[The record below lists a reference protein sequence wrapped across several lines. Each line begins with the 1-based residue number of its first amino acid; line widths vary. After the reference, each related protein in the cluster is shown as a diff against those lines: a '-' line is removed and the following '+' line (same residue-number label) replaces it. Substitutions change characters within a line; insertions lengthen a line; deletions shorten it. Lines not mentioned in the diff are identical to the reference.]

1 MPRPMARRGARSGF
15 LVPPGGGE
23 TVRAFTIFA
32 ALLAILVWAAHA
44 VAFQD
49 MSQLARTYRVHRA
62 TQEAQRVADA
72 VTSLGRG
79 PAGIDFYRLRRDRAD
94 LERFLSERLADRPDL
109 RFVDVRDRFGTPVAA
124 VPPNANPIA
133 SGTLNAKVPLMLGGI
148 PQGEVRVGVS
158 TEAIDKD
165 IETLRRSLRIKVGL
179 VAALGV
185 GLLVVGLFYSLHL
198 IRKNRELEH
207 ARQSSERVAYR
218 VNLGSGLAHE
228 IRNPLNS
235 MNMNLQML
243 GEELQGVPGLENG
256 EHVEML
262 RSMQGEIKR
271 IANLIDVFLQYARP
285 ATPHFEVRDL
295 NDILN
300 ATARFL
306 QADFR
311 QSGVDLILDLEPLLP
326 SVELDEGQLRQ
337 ALLNILGN
345 ARQVMQPG
353 GRVRVST
360 RAGMGGEVVVEIADT
375 GPGIP
380 SDAIEKIFEPFF
392 SKRGGGTGLGLA
404 IARQMVENHGGNI
417 EVDSRLGEG
426 TTFRIRLPRRH
437 QRAADAAPDAK
448 ASR

>member
-1 MPRPMARRGARSGF
+1 M
-15 LVPPGGGE
+15 
-23 TVRAFTIFA
+23 RAFTIFA
-32 ALLAILVWAAHA
+32 GLLAVLVWAAHA
-44 VAFQD
+44 AAFQD
-49 MSQLARTYRVHRA
+49 MSQLAKTYRMLRA
-62 TQEAQRVADA
+62 SQEAQRVAEA

-79 PAGIDFYRLRRDRAD
+79 PAGMDFYRLRKDRAE

-109 RFVDVRDRFGTPVAA
+109 RFVDVRDRFGARVAA
-124 VPPNANPIA
+124 VPSNPSAIA
-133 SGTLNAKVPLMLGGI
+133 PGMLTARVALMVGGS

-158 TEAIDKD
+158 TEAIDRD
-165 IETLRRSLRIKVGL
+165 IEALRRSLRTKVVL

-185 GLLVVGLFYSLHL
+185 CLLAVGLFYSLHL
-198 IRKNRELEH
+198 IRKNRALEH

-243 GEELQGVPGLENG
+243 GEELQGVPGLEGG

-285 ATPHFEVRDL
+285 ATPHLEVKDL
-295 NDILN
+295 NEVLS

-311 QSGVDLILDLEPLLP
+311 QSAVDLVLDLEPLLP

-353 GRVRVST
+353 GRVRLSS
-360 RAGMGGEVVVEIADT
+360 RAGIGGEVVVEIADT

-380 SDAIEKIFEPFF
+380 PETIEKIFEPFF
-392 SKRGGGTGLGLA
+392 SKRAGGTGLGLA
-404 IARQMVENHGGNI
+404 IARQMVENHRGRI
-417 EVDSRLGEG
+417 EVDSEPGKG

-437 QRAADAAPDAK
+437 NRAGDGAPGGK
-448 ASR
+448 ASQ

>member
-1 MPRPMARRGARSGF
+1 
-15 LVPPGGGE
+15 
-23 TVRAFTIFA
+23 VRAFTIFA
-32 ALLAILVWAAHA
+32 VLLAVLVWAAHA
-44 VAFQD
+44 VAFED
-49 MSQLARTYRVHRA
+49 MSQLARTARMHRA
-62 TQEAQRVADA
+62 TQEAQRVAEA

-79 PAGIDFYRLRRDRAD
+79 PAGMDFYRLRKNRPD

-109 RFVDVRDRFGTPVAA
+109 RFVDVRDRFGVPLAV
-124 VPPNANPIA
+124 VPPSTTPIA
-133 SGTLNAKVPLMLGGI
+133 PGTLSASAPLMLGGV

-158 TEAIDKD
+158 TDAIDGD
-165 IETLRRSLRIKVGL
+165 IEALRRSLRIKVAL
-179 VAALGV
+179 LAALGV

-243 GEELQGVPGLENG
+243 GEELRGVPGLEGG

-285 ATPHFEVRDL
+285 AKPQLQVRDL
-295 NDILN
+295 NDVLN

-311 QSGVDLILDLEPLLP
+311 QSGVELALDLEPLLP
-326 SVELDEGQLRQ
+326 SVELDEAQLRQ

-353 GRVRVST
+353 GQVRVST

-380 SDAIEKIFEPFF
+380 ADSIEKIFEPFF
-392 SKRGGGTGLGLA
+392 SKRAGGTGLGLA
-404 IARQMVENHGGNI
+404 IARQMVENHGGRI
-417 EVDSRLGEG
+417 EVDSQLGKG

-437 QRAADAAPDAK
+437 HRGGDATPSAK
-448 ASR
+448 AAQ

>member
-1 MPRPMARRGARSGF
+1 MVRHGGRRRF
-15 LVPPGGGE
+15 LPPLGGGE
-23 TVRAFTIFA
+23 TARAFTIFA
-32 ALLAILVWAAHA
+32 LLLAILVWAAHA

-49 MSQLARTYRVHRA
+49 MSQLAKTYRMLRA
-62 TQEAQRVADA
+62 TQEAQRVAAA

-79 PAGIDFYRLRRDRAD
+79 PAGMDFYRLRKDRAVV
-94 LERFLSERLADRPDL
+94 ERFLSERLADRSDL
-109 RFVDVRDRFGTPVAA
+109 RFVDVRDRFGVLVAA
-124 VPPNANPIA
+124 VPSDATPIA
-133 SGTLNAKVPLMLGGI
+133 AGTLSARVPLMLGGI

-158 TEAIDKD
+158 TEATDRD
-165 IETLRRSLRIKVGL
+165 IEALRRSLRIKVAL

-243 GEELQGVPGLENG
+243 GEELQGVPGLEGG

-285 ATPHFEVRDL
+285 ATPHFEVKDL
-295 NDILN
+295 NEVLN

-311 QSGVDLILDLEPLLP
+311 QSGVDLVLDLEPLLP

-353 GRVRVST
+353 GDRKS
-360 RAGMGGEVVVEIADT
+360 VV
-375 GPGIP
+375 
-380 SDAIEKIFEPFF
+380 
-392 SKRGGGTGLGLA
+392 
-404 IARQMVENHGGNI
+404 
-417 EVDSRLGEG
+417 
-426 TTFRIRLPRRH
+426 
-437 QRAADAAPDAK
+437 
-448 ASR
+448 

>member
-1 MPRPMARRGARSGF
+1 MVRLGVRRRF
-15 LVPPGGGE
+15 LLPPGGAE
-23 TVRAFTIFA
+23 TVRVLTIFA
-32 ALLAILVWAAHA
+32 LLAVLLAVLGWVSHVVALKDKKQLVRSGH
-44 VAFQD
+44 
-49 MSQLARTYRVHRA
+49 MRRA
-62 TQEAQRVADA
+62 NQEARIVAEA

-79 PAGIDFYRLRRDRAD
+79 PAGIDFYRLRKDRAP
-94 LERFLSERLADRPDL
+94 LERFLSERLAVRPYL
-109 RFVDVRDRFGTPVAA
+109 RFVEVRDRFGMRVAA
-124 VPPNANPIA
+124 VPATRIQST
-133 SGTLNAKVPLMLGGI
+133 SGIPRAQVTLMLGGT
-148 PQGEVRVGVS
+148 PQGDVRVGVS
-158 TEAIDKD
+158 TEAIERD
-165 IETLRRSLRIKVGL
+165 IEVVRRSLRAKLALAV
-179 VAALGV
+179 ALGI
-185 GLLVVGLFYSLHL
+185 GLLVVGLFYSLRL

-207 ARQSSERVAYR
+207 ARQSAARGAYR

-243 GEELQGVPGLENG
+243 GEELQGVPGLEGG
-256 EHVEML
+256 EHLDML

-271 IANLIDVFLQYARP
+271 IANLIDVFLQYAP
-285 ATPHFEVRDL
+285 ATPHLEVRDL
-295 NDILN
+295 NDVLN

-311 QSGVDLILDLEPLLP
+311 QSGVELILDLEPLLP

-353 GRVRVST
+353 GQVRVAT
-360 RAGMGGEVVVEIADT
+360 RAGMGGEVVVEIADN

-380 SDAIEKIFEPFF
+380 ADSIEKIFEPFF
-392 SKRGGGTGLGLA
+392 SKRAGGTGLGLA
-404 IARQMVENHGGNI
+404 IARQMVENHGGSI
-417 EVDSRLGEG
+417 EVDSQLGRG

-437 QRAADAAPDAK
+437 SRAGVAAPGAK

>member
-1 MPRPMARRGARSGF
+1 MVGLGGRGRF
-15 LVPPGGGE
+15 LLSLGGGE
-23 TVRAFTIFA
+23 TARAFTIFA
-32 ALLAILVWAAHA
+32 ILAVLLAGLGWASHV
-44 VAFQD
+44 VALQD
-49 MSQLARTYRVHRA
+49 VSQRARFDHNLRA
-62 TQEAQRVADA
+62 TQEARSLAEA
-72 VTSLGRG
+72 VTSLGQG
-79 PAGIDFYRLRRDRAD
+79 SAGIDFYRLRKNLDS
-94 LERFLSERLADRPDL
+94 LERILAERLATRPDL
-109 RFVDVRDRFGTPVAA
+109 RFVEVRDRFGTRVAA
-124 VPPNANPIA
+124 VPSNVIPNAAGIPRVQA
-133 SGTLNAKVPLMLGGI
+133 TLMLGGI
-148 PQGEVRVGVS
+148 PQGDVRVGVS
-158 TEAIDKD
+158 TEAIDRD
-165 IETLRRSLRIKVGL
+165 IEVLRRSLRIKIA
-179 VAALGV
+179 VAVALGV
-185 GLLVVGLFYSLHL
+185 GLLVVGLFYSLRL

-207 ARQSSERVAYR
+207 ARQSAARVAYR

-243 GEELQGVPGLENG
+243 EEELQGVPELEGG

-285 ATPHFEVRDL
+285 ATPQLEVKDL
-295 NDILN
+295 NDVLT

-311 QSGVDLILDLEPLLP
+311 QSGVDLVLDLEPLLP

-353 GRVRVST
+353 GQVRVAT

-380 SDAIEKIFEPFF
+380 ADSIEKIFEPFF
-392 SKRGGGTGLGLA
+392 SKRTGGTGLGLA
-404 IARQMVENHGGNI
+404 IARQMVENHNGRI
-417 EVDSRLGEG
+417 EVDSQLGKG

-437 QRAADAAPDAK
+437 NRAGVAAPGTK